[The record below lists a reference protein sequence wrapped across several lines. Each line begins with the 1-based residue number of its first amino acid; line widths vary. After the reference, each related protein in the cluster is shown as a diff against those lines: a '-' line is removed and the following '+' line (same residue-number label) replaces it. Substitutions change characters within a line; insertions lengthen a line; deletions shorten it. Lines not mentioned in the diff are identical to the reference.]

1 MFKHLLVPLD
11 SSQFAENALEYALSL
26 AQHYDSQITLLHVV
40 AQEWEAEMRAELPN
54 IEDIAEGTETRS
66 AVTYLSAKEKELKE
80 KGYNVVA
87 LVQKGEPVSRT
98 ILDTAKSEGA
108 DIIVMSSHG
117 FTGLK
122 RLMFGNVA
130 EKVIQH
136 AQIPVLLIRPSEK
149 E

>member
-26 AQHYDSQITLLHVV
+26 ARHYNSQITLLHVV
-40 AQEWEAEMRAELPN
+40 GQEWEAEMRAELPG
-54 IEDIAEGTETRS
+54 IEEIAEGAETGS
-66 AVTYLSAKEKELKE
+66 AVSYLSAKEKELKE
-80 KGYNVVA
+80 KGYDVVA
-87 LVQKGEPVSRT
+87 LVQKGEPVSQI
-98 ILDTAKSEGA
+98 ILDTAQAEEV

-130 EKVIQH
+130 EKVIKN
-136 AQIPVLLIRPSEK
+136 AQIPVLLIRPPAK
-149 E
+149 

>member
-11 SSQFAENALEYALSL
+11 SSQFAENALEHALSL

-54 IEDIAEGTETRS
+54 IEEIAEGTEAGD

-87 LVQKGEPVSRT
+87 LVQKGEPVSQT

-108 DIIVMSSHG
+108 DTIVMSSHG

-130 EKVIQH
+130 EKVIKN
-136 AQIPVLLIRPSEK
+136 AQIPVLLIRPSVE
-149 E
+149 